1 MSCRHVHATVV
12 LIGEAGVLV
21 RGASGAGKSSLSLA
35 LIEEAGRSGLFAR
48 LVGDDRVEI
57 VSKDN
62 RLIAKAH
69 PAIAG
74 RAERR
79 GQGIVSVEHEKA
91 AVVRLVIDMVG
102 RDKTPRLPD
111 ADDLTIAINGLN
123 CPHLSLSQ
131 DKSPV
136 ENAQAVLAF
145 MRRMG

>member
-1 MSCRHVHATVV
+1 MSGHVHASVV

-57 VSKDN
+57 LNRGN
-62 RLIAKAH
+62 RLIARSH

-79 GQGIVSVEHEKA
+79 GQGIVHLAHEEA
-91 AVVRLVIDMVG
+91 AVVRLVIDMVS

-111 ADDLTIAINGLN
+111 AAELTIAINGLN
-123 CPHLSLSQ
+123 CPHLSLCQ

>member
-1 MSCRHVHATVV
+1 MSSHVHASVV

-21 RGASGAGKSSLSLA
+21 RGASGTGKSSLSLA

-57 VSKDN
+57 LSRSN
-62 RLIAKAH
+62 RLIARSH

-74 RAERR
+74 WAERR
-79 GQGIVSVEHEKA
+79 GQGIVSLEHEAA
-91 AVVRLVIDMVG
+91 AVLRLVIDMVS
-102 RDKTPRLPD
+102 RDKTPRLP
-111 ADDLTIAINGLN
+111 ASADLTISINGLN
-123 CPHLSLSQ
+123 CPHLSLDQ